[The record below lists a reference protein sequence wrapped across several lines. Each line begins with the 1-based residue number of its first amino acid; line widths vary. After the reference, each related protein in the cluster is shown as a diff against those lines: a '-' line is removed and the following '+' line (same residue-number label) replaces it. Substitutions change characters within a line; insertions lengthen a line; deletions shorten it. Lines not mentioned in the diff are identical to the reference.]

1 MRWVHEQGVARVPR
15 VHVINMSQ
23 SAIVHSYDD
32 MCGTNNQIHSVLNF
46 HTFCEITYLVDVLV
60 T

>member
-1 MRWVHEQGVARVPR
+1 M
-15 VHVINMSQ
+15 HVINVSQ

-32 MCGTNNQIHSVLNF
+32 MCGTNNQMHSVLNL
-46 HTFCEITYLVDVLV
+46 HGFCEITCLGNALV

>member
-1 MRWVHEQGVARVPR
+1 MVARVPS
-15 VHVINMSQ
+15 VCAANMSQ

-32 MCGTNNQIHSVLNF
+32 MCGTNNQIHSILNSDGF
-46 HTFCEITYLVDVLV
+46 LEITCLDDVLV

>member
-1 MRWVHEQGVARVPR
+1 MRWVHEQGIARVPR
-15 VHVINMSQ
+15 VCVINVSQ

-32 MCGTNNQIHSVLNF
+32 MCGTNNQMHSVLNL
-46 HTFCEITYLVDVLV
+46 HGFCEITCLGNALV